1 MSYGPVGRPAGGPVL
16 RSVKGLAAAVSVLFG
31 VAAAVDIFAV
41 WAGVGLYGHLGSAL
55 TGHTDQVV
63 PDAHVLDAAGEA
75 QIGAVLVTGIV
86 FIVWFYRVRVN
97 AGYFAQD
104 VCTMARGWA
113 IGAWFVPVGNLWLP
127 YRVASEIW
135 QASAQ
140 SAPDGSW
147 RTVSKAPVTAWW
159 TLTITSAVIGRAGS
173 SLTDSATTLAD
184 LRHAVALAALGD
196 LLNAVAAV
204 LAIVFVRRLTRMQQ
218 APHPFAAA
226 AAVRPWPTP

>member
-1 MSYGPVGRPAGGPVL
+1 ML
-16 RSVKGLAAAVSVLFG
+16 RSAKSLAAAVSILLG

-41 WAGVGLYGHLGSAL
+41 RAGVGLYGHLGSAL
-55 TGHTDQVV
+55 TGQAVH
-63 PDAHVLDAAGEA
+63 DAHVLDAAGKA
-75 QIGAVLVTGIV
+75 QIGAVLVTGVV
-86 FIVWFYRVRVN
+86 FITWLYRVRVN
-97 AGYFAQD
+97 AEYFAQD

-140 SAPDGSW
+140 NAPDGSW
-147 RTVSKAPVTAWW
+147 RTISKALVTAWW
-159 TLTITSAVIGRAGS
+159 TLAITSAVIGRAGS
-173 SLTDSATTLAD
+173 ILTDSAITLAG
-184 LRHAVALAALGD
+184 LRHAVALTALGD

-218 APHPFAAA
+218 APHPSP

>member
-1 MSYGPVGRPAGGPVL
+1 MSYGPVGRSVEGPAL
-16 RSVKGLAAAVSVLFG
+16 RSVKGLAAAASVLLG

-55 TGHTDQVV
+55 TGSTGQAVH
-63 PDAHVLDAAGEA
+63 DADVLDVAGKA
-75 QIGAVLVTGIV
+75 QIGAVVVAGVV
-86 FIVWFYRVRVN
+86 FIAWFYRVRVN
-97 AGYFAQD
+97 AEYFAQD

-147 RTVSKAPVTAWW
+147 RTVSKAPVNAWW
-159 TLTITSAVIGRAGS
+159 ALTITSAVMDRAGS
-173 SLTDSATTLAD
+173 TFMDAATTLAG
-184 LRHAVALAALGD
+184 LRHATALAAVGD
-196 LLNAVAAV
+196 LLNAVAAA

-218 APHPFAAA
+218 APHPFAEA
-226 AAVRPWPTP
+226 AAVRP